1 MTSLSVMSIVNMCKI
16 SEEIKSI
23 FIQKNGVQIITDLLS
38 SKDEGMLM
46 NGLRLLMT
54 NLDNISEDNHHKII
68 SRLMDLIKIGPN
80 ISYCSFSDQ
89 VNFMSFSLLRAFIQ
103 FNSNNKSQIMN
114 DKEKDEGIKIPSI
127 MDMML
132 EMLRP
137 DKIDSL
143 RYDIEDTILALLI

>member
-1 MTSLSVMSIVNMCKI
+1 
-16 SEEIKSI
+16 
-23 FIQKNGVQIITDLLS
+23 
-38 SKDEGMLM
+38 
-46 NGLRLLMT
+46 
-54 NLDNISEDNHHKII
+54 
-68 SRLMDLIKIGPN
+68 MDLIKIGPN

-143 RYDIEDTILALLI
+143 RYDIEDTILALLIQLVRDEMDYKVKLATNKKFFLIAA